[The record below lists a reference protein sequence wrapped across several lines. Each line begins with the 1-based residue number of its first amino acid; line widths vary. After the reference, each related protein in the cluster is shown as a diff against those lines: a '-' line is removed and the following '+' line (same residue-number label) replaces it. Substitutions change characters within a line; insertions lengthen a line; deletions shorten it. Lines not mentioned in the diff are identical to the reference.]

1 MKRGVRNM
9 NRSEEMY
16 NAYDTIIIFQPALSK
31 DEYTHILFRY
41 RNLLDK
47 LGCLKIEDNVIGRKK
62 LAYKVQDYEQGY
74 YIQFSYISTPDAV
87 KALERNINADS
98 NAIKFM
104 SVLTESDVKVLSTNP
119 ESEQMQD
126 NKNIDAMDVLL
137 GLAKYNQKGELW
149 LMP

>member
-1 MKRGVRNM
+1 M
-9 NRSEEMY
+9 NRDEKIY
-16 NAYDTIIIFQPALSK
+16 NSYDTIIIFQPALSK

-74 YIQFSYISTPDAV
+74 YIQFSYIATPDAV
-87 KALERNINADS
+87 ASLEQNLREDDD
-98 NAIKFM
+98 AIKFISIM
-104 SVLTESDVKVLSTNP
+104 KEKNVKVPDTNP
-119 ESEQMQD
+119 ESEQQQD

-137 GLAKYNQKGELW
+137 GLAKYN
-149 LMP
+149 

>member
-1 MKRGVRNM
+1 M
-9 NRSEEMY
+9 NRSEKIY
-16 NAYDTIIIFQPALSK
+16 NSYDSIIIFQPALSK

-74 YIQFSYISTPDAV
+74 YIQFSYIATPDAV
-87 KALERNINADS
+87 ASLEQNLREDDD
-98 NAIKFM
+98 AIKFISIM
-104 SVLTESDVKVLSTNP
+104 REKNVEVPDTNP
-119 ESEQMQD
+119 ESEQQQD

-137 GLAKYNQKGELW
+137 GLAKYN
-149 LMP
+149 

>member
-1 MKRGVRNM
+1 M
-9 NRSEEMY
+9 NRSEEIY
-16 NAYDTIIIFQPALSK
+16 NSYDTIIIFQPALSK

-74 YIQFSYISTPDAV
+74 YIQFSYIATPDAV
-87 KALERNINADS
+87 ASLEQNLREDDD
-98 NAIKFM
+98 AIKFISIM
-104 SVLTESDVKVLSTNP
+104 KEKNVKVPDTNP
-119 ESEQMQD
+119 ESEQQQD

-137 GLAKYNQKGELW
+137 GLAKYN
-149 LMP
+149 

>member
-1 MKRGVRNM
+1 M
-9 NRSEEMY
+9 NRDEKIY
-16 NAYDTIIIFQPALSK
+16 NSYDTIIIFQPALSK

-74 YIQFSYISTPDAV
+74 YIQFSYIATPDAV
-87 KALERNINADS
+87 ASLEQNLREDDD
-98 NAIKFM
+98 AIKFISIM
-104 SVLTESDVKVLSTNP
+104 KERNVEVPDTNP
-119 ESEQMQD
+119 ESEQQQD

-137 GLAKYNQKGELW
+137 GLAKYN
-149 LMP
+149 

>member
-1 MKRGVRNM
+1 M

-47 LGCLKIEDNVIGRKK
+47 LGCMEIDDNIIGRKK

-74 YIQFSYISTPDAV
+74 YIQFSYIATPDAV
-87 KALERNINADS
+87 ASLEQNLREDND
-98 NAIKFM
+98 AIKFI
-104 SVLTESDVKVLSTNP
+104 SIITKRNVEVPDTNP
-119 ESEQMQD
+119 ESEQQQD

-137 GLAKYNQKGELW
+137 GLAKYN
-149 LMP
+149 